1 MPSKIFKPF
10 TRGSLVKAKFGHP
23 GRTFN
28 NIGPVAKLWAGKSKK
43 LVVTFCFYLFLCVNF
58 PPLTG
63 LFQFTGDM

>member
-1 MPSKIFKPF
+1 
-10 TRGSLVKAKFGHP
+10 VKAKFGHP